1 NQTKATFFVSGEW
14 AEKHPQIMEEIAKN
28 KHEIGMLGYRYQ
40 NYVNP
45 EMDQIKKDI
54 TYAKE
59 IFEKLGLDNIRYIR
73 PPNEPFNKEMTK
85 NAEELDLEVIH
96 WSIHPQDTENPGVG
110 EIQKSILHNMS
121 KGDIVLLHASDSAK
135 QTASALEETIPKL
148 QEKKVKLKTIS
159 ELLTG

>member
-1 NQTKATFFVSGEW
+1 MQHFYVWNFSKKKRMITIFALAFCTALFLFFKPLHVFQLFVQTEETTFTKGDSNEEALALTFNISWGDEKVYDILKVLKANQTKATFFVSGEW

-59 IFEKLGLDNIRYIR
+59 IFEKLGLDN
-73 PPNEPFNKEMTK
+73 
-85 NAEELDLEVIH
+85 
-96 WSIHPQDTENPGVG
+96 
-110 EIQKSILHNMS
+110 
-121 KGDIVLLHASDSAK
+121 
-135 QTASALEETIPKL
+135 
-148 QEKKVKLKTIS
+148 
-159 ELLTG
+159 